1 MTTITQ
7 SISSLGSV
15 PTTADPA
22 TFDSRADTFL
32 GTALPTLRTEI
43 NTWAGQANTVA
54 SEVNANAVAAAAS
67 EVAAELAETNAETAE
82 TNAEAAAVTAVAA
95 AITAS
100 LGATNASGT
109 STTSLAIGT
118 GSKTLTTQTAK
129 GFLPG
134 MTVKVFYDLSNYM
147 IGTVTDYNSGTGS
160 MTFSSTVATGSG
172 TYADWDITL
181 SVISGG
187 ITNGSTLYLN
197 NSYGGF

>member
-54 SEVNANAVAAAAS
+54 GEINTNR
-67 EVAAELAETNAETAE
+67 VAAEQAETNAETAE
-82 TNAEAAAVTAVAA
+82 TNAEAAAVTAIAA
-95 AITAS
+95 ADTAL
-100 LGATNASGT
+100 LGAASVIGT
-109 STTSLAIGT
+109 STTSLAIGS
-118 GSKTLTTQTAK
+118 GSKTLTTQAAK
-129 GFLPG
+129 SWFPG

-160 MTFSSTVATGSG
+160 MTFNCETSIGAG

-181 SVISGG
+181 SVTTGG
-187 ITNGSTLYLN
+187 ITSGSTLYLN